1 MSWNDLAEMAPR
13 LSEAEIHFEKRRRL
27 IGLVLGPVLFGIVLL
42 SPPLEHVTPVGMRT
56 LGIFL
61 WTVTWWISEAIPI
74 PATALFSMALLA
86 VCGILPVQE
95 AFNYWANWVNIF
107 LIGAFIIG
115 HAISVHGLT
124 RRLAYRMISSPLI
137 AGNPWRLLILFGAG
151 PAMFSALISNVVSTM
166 IFLSIALGLME
177 TLRFPQEGR
186 YGEALCLSIAWGAA
200 MGGIVTP
207 VGSPPNLIVI
217 GLLEGVSSPL
227 GYRIGFAEWTAVC
240 LPVALVGLVAMFLVI
255 RYIHRPETT
264 GLHVSPVAIQQ
275 ELGKL
280 GPMKRGEKI
289 AAGALLVA
297 VFLWVL
303 PDLARVLLGREHTAS
318 VWLTGHLGWQ
328 VSAILVATSLFLI
341 PVDWKKRKFAM
352 NWPEAVKGIEWG
364 TLSLIGGA
372 LALGTVLA
380 HRTLGLGEFFAQS
393 ISSLAASGTSQFLFV
408 LGGVVFTILLT
419 NLASNVA
426 VSSMVGAL
434 ALAAVPSTGLNPL
447 ALMVPI
453 ALASSMA
460 FSLPMATPPNAIV
473 FASGQVRI
481 TNMFKSGGILS
492 LLCIGILSLFGFI
505 LAEWIFPYPG

>member
-1 MSWNDLAEMAPR
+1 MSWKDLAEMAPK
-13 LSEAEIHFEKRRRL
+13 LSAAELRFEKKRRL
-27 IGLVLGPVLFGIVLL
+27 IGLILGPALFVIVLL

-61 WTVTWWISEAIPI
+61 WIVTWWISEAIPI
-74 PATALFSMALLA
+74 PATAFFSMALLA
-86 VCGILPVQE
+86 VCGILPAQE
-95 AFNYWANWVNIF
+95 AFYYWANWVNIF

-115 HAISVHGLT
+115 HATSVHGLT
-124 RRLAYRMISSPLI
+124 RRLAYRMISSPLLR
-137 AGNPWRLLILFGAG
+137 GDPWRLLILFGVG
-151 PAMFSALISNVVSTM
+151 PALFSSLVSNVVSTM

-177 TLRFPQEGR
+177 TLQFPQEGG
-186 YGEALCLSIAWGAA
+186 YGEALCLAIAWGAA
-200 MGGIVTP
+200 MGGIITP
-207 VGSPPNLIVI
+207 VGSPPNLIII
-217 GLLEGVSSPL
+217 GLLEGSEDAL
-227 GYRIGFAEWTAVC
+227 GYRIGFLEWTAVC
-240 LPVALVGLVAMFLVI
+240 LPVALAGLAAMFLVI
-255 RYIHRPETT
+255 RYILRPQMTGWQVSPET
-264 GLHVSPVAIQQ
+264 LRQ
-275 ELGKL
+275 ELQKL
-280 GPMKRGEKI
+280 GPMSRGEKI
-289 AAGALLVA
+289 AGGALLAA

-303 PDLARVLLGREHTAS
+303 PDMARIFLGREHDFS

-341 PVDWKKRKFAM
+341 PVDWEKRKFAM

-372 LALGTVLA
+372 LALGSMLA
-380 HRTLGLGEFFAQS
+380 HRTLGLGEFFVQS
-393 ISSLAASGTSQFLFV
+393 ISSLAASGTSQLLFV
-408 LGGVVFTILLT
+408 LGGIVFTILLT

-426 VSSMVGAL
+426 VSSMVGAI
-434 ALAAVPSTGLNPL
+434 ALAVLPSTGLNPL

-481 TNMFKSGGILS
+481 MRMFKSGGVLS

-505 LAEWIFPYPG
+505 LAEWIFPSVG